1 MPPLNLT
8 DDDKAILAEL
18 LRETI
23 ERSRFLLSP
32 RIRRLKAILDKLD
45 PPAPRPEPLP
55 LPPPPGERSMALT
68 RKRRG

>member
-23 ERSRFLLSP
+23 EHSRFLLSP
-32 RIRRLKAILDKLD
+32 RIRRLKAILDKLG

-55 LPPPPGERSMALT
+55 PPPGERSIALT